1 MNLFEIILILIIILG
16 TIAIFYATIYNNL
29 VTYKLKID
37 KSEGIIDEALRQKY
51 DLIAKLNIPIKNVVT
66 KKDYLKDYIEF
77 KDKRISN
84 YELDRKLSEAFN
96 IILEVKNDHEEL
108 NTKEINNDIKEIEK
122 INETLVLRIESADSI
137 IRTDPKITIRILFD
151 CADIIAG

>member
-1 MNLFEIILILIIILG
+1 MNLFKIILILIIILG

-66 KKDYLKDYIEF
+66 KKDYLKDYIEL

-108 NTKEINNDIKEIEK
+108 NTKEINKDIKEIEK
-122 INETLVLRIESADSI
+122 INETLVSCKTYFNNNTSELNKLESFQQIS
-137 IRTDPKITIRILFD
+137 
-151 CADIIAG
+151 

>member
-66 KKDYLKDYIEF
+66 KKDYLKDYIEL

-108 NTKEINNDIKEIEK
+108 NTKEINKDIKEIEK
-122 INETLVLRIESADSI
+122 IKET
-137 IRTDPKITIRILFD
+137 
-151 CADIIAG
+151 

>member
-66 KKDYLKDYIEF
+66 KKD
-77 KDKRISN
+77 
-84 YELDRKLSEAFN
+84 
-96 IILEVKNDHEEL
+96 
-108 NTKEINNDIKEIEK
+108 
-122 INETLVLRIESADSI
+122 
-137 IRTDPKITIRILFD
+137 
-151 CADIIAG
+151 